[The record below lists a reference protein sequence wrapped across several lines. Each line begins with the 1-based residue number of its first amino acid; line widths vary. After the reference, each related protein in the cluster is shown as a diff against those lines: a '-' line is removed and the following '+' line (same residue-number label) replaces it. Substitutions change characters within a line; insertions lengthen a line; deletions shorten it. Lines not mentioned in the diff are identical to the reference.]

1 MAESISSWLFEQAPV
16 IVVLGIVIWWL
27 AKRLTKAEDEKDKLS
42 ASVIKLTTLWET
54 KATEL
59 GQESDEAKQFRKE
72 ALDLLKEIKITLDN
86 K

>member
-1 MAESISSWLFEQAPV
+1 MVEGISSWLFEQAPV

-27 AKRLTKAEDEKDKLS
+27 AKRLTKAEDEKDKLA

-59 GQESDEAKQFRKE
+59 GQESEEAKQFRKE